1 MILMA
6 WGLGR
11 VLHRLSNGMKNERKV
26 NQTPVDRWTTEKRRP
41 WKTLSVLPP
50 SVFLV
55 ETTQLVNKGN
65 DFTR

>member
-1 MILMA
+1 MIDDTH
-6 WGLGR
+6 GLG
-11 VLHRLSNGMKNERKV
+11 LGAGSSQTFKWNERKV

-41 WKTLSVLPP
+41 GKTLSVPAP

-55 ETTQLVNKGN
+55 ETTQLVNEGN